1 MRTDLEREAGRRL
14 YAKRTAIEG
23 TWSQGVQGVGLRCN
37 RSIGLAKTYVQQV
50 AIAAAL

>member
-1 MRTDLEREAGRRL
+1 MRTNLERGAGRRL